1 MAELGYVGLGVMGSS
16 VTRRLLDAGHTV
28 HVWNRTRE
36 KAEPLLEAGAQWAD
50 SPREVAER
58 ADIVFTMVTNTA
70 AVRAVFEGDDG
81 ILAGLTPG
89 KIYVD
94 MSTASPAN
102 SRALAEQVEAAG
114 AQMLDSPVS
123 GTSITVDQGKASLMV
138 GGDADAFER
147 AKPILEAIGP
157 KVFHMGGNGTAVGLK
172 IAINLSLAVQ
182 MLAFSEGV
190 LLAEKSGIDRERVV
204 EAMLASVIASPMVA
218 YRGPLVLGHPDEVWF
233 DCHMMQ
239 KDMNLALEM
248 GRELDDGRHQR
259 VPHRRERDGDRRQ
272 GLRRHLRR
280 ARVDERGPD
289 GSDRMSATASRT
301 EISAELA
308 LEMYRRMTQIRLFEE
323 QANDLYRSAKMPGL
337 THLYIGEEAIAVGV
351 CSALRKDD
359 WITSTHRGHGHCLA
373 KGADVARM
381 FAELLGKEAGY
392 CRGKGGSMH
401 IADHENGNLGA
412 NAIVGGSAGIA
423 TGAAYSAK
431 FRGTDQVAVCFFG
444 EGALGQG
451 LVYEVMNM
459 AALWQ
464 LPVIYVCE
472 NNMYNEYTHYLEA
485 TAGDI
490 LGRPKAFGIETR
502 EVDGQDVRAVYAV
515 TAELVERARN
525 GNGPAFLLANT
536 YRYHGHHV
544 GDVDRAYYRSKD
556 EEALWRDERDPL
568 AIFGRWLEEQ
578 KHATPD
584 DLVRITDESRA
595 EIEAGVQFALD
606 APFPDPSQVT
616 EDLYA

>member
-50 SPREVAER
+50 NPREVAER
-58 ADIVFTMVTNTA
+58 AEIVFTMVTNTA

-138 GGDADAFER
+138 GGDTDAFER

-239 KDMNLALEM
+239 KDLNLALEM
-248 GRELDDGRHQR
+248 GRELE
-259 VPHRRERDGDRRQ
+259 VP
-272 GLRRHLRR
+272 
-280 ARVDERGPD
+280 
-289 GSDRMSATASRT
+289 
-301 EISAELA
+301 
-308 LEMYRRMTQIRLFEE
+308 
-323 QANDLYRSAKMPGL
+323 
-337 THLYIGEEAIAVGV
+337 
-351 CSALRKDD
+351 
-359 WITSTHRGHGHCLA
+359 
-373 KGADVARM
+373 
-381 FAELLGKEAGY
+381 
-392 CRGKGGSMH
+392 
-401 IADHENGNLGA
+401 
-412 NAIVGGSAGIA
+412 
-423 TGAAYSAK
+423 
-431 FRGTDQVAVCFFG
+431 
-444 EGALGQG
+444 
-451 LVYEVMNM
+451 
-459 AALWQ
+459 
-464 LPVIYVCE
+464 LP
-472 NNMYNEYTHYLEA
+472 T
-485 TAGDI
+485 T
-490 LGRPKAFGIETR
+490 
-502 EVDGQDVRAVYAV
+502 AV
-515 TAELVERARN
+515 TNEFLTAAN
-525 GNGPAFLLANT
+525 GMGIGDKDFAVIFDVLA
-536 YRYHGHHV
+536 
-544 GDVDRAYYRSKD
+544 SM
-556 EEALWRDERDPL
+556 
-568 AIFGRWLEEQ
+568 
-578 KHATPD
+578 
-584 DLVRITDESRA
+584 S
-595 EIEAGVQFALD
+595 GVQ
-606 APFPDPSQVT
+606 T
-616 EDLYA
+616 EVSA